1 MMRTALSLL
10 TVLLVQQVLR
20 VDVQLQQVVVSV
32 RDDQDR
38 LVKNLRQQDFQV
50 EENGVPQNIVHFVQ
64 DSDTPVSLGILIDTS
79 GSMAEKPS
87 GTLSALRASVGATR
101 LLMKIMK
108 PGDEFLLMSFA
119 TGFSVDQPFTQD
131 TARIDAKLKELAIA
145 GGTNL
150 FPAVQRALREMKKAK
165 SGKKALIVITDAQ
178 ANGDFDQLRRDIR
191 NSEVLIYTFAIHGIS
206 SNLSYPVYIPPA
218 QGQRAGAPR
227 TGAAALPPP
236 IYSNL
241 SMDNMSQRVL
251 DALAQESGGQS
262 MVFEMNSSALVDRMI
277 SFVQD
282 IAAELRGQY
291 TIGYYPPPLKD
302 SEPQVIR
309 VKSTAGRVRVHR
321 ELR

>member
-1 MMRTALSLL
+1 MTRIALSLL
-10 TVLLVQQVLR
+10 TALLLQQVLR

-32 RDDQDR
+32 RDDQNR
-38 LVKNLRQQDFQV
+38 LVKNLRLQDFQV
-50 EENGVPQNIVHFVQ
+50 EENGVPQPIVHFVQ
-64 DSDTPVSLGILIDTS
+64 DSDNPVSLGILIDTS
-79 GSMAEKPS
+79 GSMAARPS
-87 GTLSALRASVGATR
+87 GTLSALRASVGSTR
-101 LLMKIMK
+101 VLMKLMK

-119 TGFSVDQPFTQD
+119 TGFNVDQPFTQD
-131 TARIDAKLKELAIA
+131 TARIDAKLKSLEIS

-178 ANGDFDQLRRDIR
+178 ASGDFDQLRRDIR
-191 NSEVLIYTFAIHGIS
+191 SSEVLIYTFAIQGIS
-206 SNLSYPVYIPPA
+206 SSLSYPVYIPPA
-218 QGQRAGAPR
+218 SGRGPGAPR

-241 SMDNMSQRVL
+241 TPDDLSRRVL
-251 DALAQESGGQS
+251 DALAEESGGQS
-262 MVFEMNSSALVDRMI
+262 MVFEMNSSALVNRMVG
-277 SFVQD
+277 FVQD

-291 TIGYYPPPLKD
+291 TIGYYPPPLKA